1 MNLSQLI
8 NILQTILTVAMT
20 VIPTILLALGCTQ
33 TATGDLDCSAAMV
46 SPSTLAWIVA
56 GLGFVKTVVL
66 PWLAPGGWL
75 RNLFGERAVVAP
87 STSAAATTG
96 TVPPS
101 AVR

>member
-33 TATGDLDCSAAMV
+33 NATGTLDCSQATV
-46 SPSTLAWIVA
+46 SPSTLAWIVGA
-56 GLGFVKTVVL
+56 IGFVKTVVL
-66 PWLAPGGWL
+66 PWLAPGGWI

-87 STSAAATTG
+87 STSSAATTG
-96 TVPPS
+96 TVAPQD
-101 AVR
+101 VR